1 MPAIQDILQL
11 FLTICNS
18 CVMIYIFI
26 KFINRPRTDLEQRV
40 TILEVKQKEMEQSL
54 KDGNDRFRHQDQTNA
69 TFKSVMLSFINF
81 EIAYCMHTG
90 YEHNQDLLNAK
101 KELEEYLTGNR
112 HDTNQ

>member
-40 TILEVKQKEMEQSL
+40 TILELKQKEMEQSL
-54 KDGNDRFRHQDQTNA
+54 KDDNDRFRHQDQTNA

-101 KELEEYLTGNR
+101 KELEEYLTGYR
-112 HDTNQ
+112 HDNQ

>member
-11 FLTICNS
+11 FLTFCNS
-18 CVMIYIFI
+18 CIMIYLFI
-26 KFINRPRTDLEQRV
+26 RFVNRPRLNLEERI
-40 TILEVKQKEMEQSL
+40 TALEVKQKETEQSL
-54 KDGNDRFRHQDQTNA
+54 KEGNDRFRHQDRTNV

-101 KELEEYLTGNR
+101 KELEEYLTGYR
-112 HDTNQ
+112 HDNQ